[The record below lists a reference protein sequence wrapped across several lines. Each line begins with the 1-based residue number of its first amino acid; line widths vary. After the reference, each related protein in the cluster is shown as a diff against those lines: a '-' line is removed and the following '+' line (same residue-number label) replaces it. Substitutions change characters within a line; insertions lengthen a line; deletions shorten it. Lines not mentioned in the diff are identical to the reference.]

1 MHKLGRK
8 SPPKK
13 NTSNVPFRLCHF
25 WNCLCLA
32 FVFFASHVGDGVK
45 WVWHFGETLAPL
57 LHLAQT
63 TAGMHALKGE
73 SCL

>member
-1 MHKLGRK
+1 MHKQGRK
-8 SPPKK
+8 SPKK
-13 NTSNVPFRLCHF
+13 KHKQCPISPVSFLELFVFNFR
-25 WNCLCLA
+25 
-32 FVFFASHVGDGVK
+32 FFASHVGDGVE